1 MENNKISL
9 GQSDGKKQI
18 SRGFYRRNNTKK
30 NGKCHTGSVLNCL
43 RETDQTTATIKT
55 YIKLSKLEANSL
67 QKFYHTEGLSGIN
80 RHPGGG
86 GVELPYE
93 RGGDARR
100 LAQGVIFGFW
110 SHLECSEQNAII
122 FSRKGLFQGCKRRNV
137 KKLYSF
143 NLFYLLDSC
152 NQSLLGVKKRLGLVQ
167 IGLLKRSDQH
177 SRPIH
182 MEVSPGPSAVKGP
195 KFNRQPSKKLFFTV
209 NRQKYRLILT
219 VKKFQGITNLTISAD
234 LYGDSCS

>member
-1 MENNKISL
+1 MHFQHSDWFT
-9 GQSDGKKQI
+9 QSRLSAHILQFDLIWKTTKFLSDKATEK
-18 SRGFYRRNNTKK
+18 SRFREVSTDETTQKK

-43 RETDQTTATIKT
+43 KETDQTTATIKT

-67 QKFYHTEGLSGIN
+67 QKFYHTKGLSGIN

-86 GVELPYE
+86 LPYE

-110 SHLECSEQNAII
+110 SHLECSGQNAII

-152 NQSLLGVKKRLGLVQ
+152 NQSLLGVKKGWASSRLVSSKVPTNIPAPFIWEFPRDRQPSKAQ
-167 IGLLKRSDQH
+167 ILT
-177 SRPIH
+177 
-182 MEVSPGPSAVKGP
+182 V
-195 KFNRQPSKKLFFTV
+195 NRRPSKKLFFIV
-209 NRQKYRLILT
+209 N
-219 VKKFQGITNLTISAD
+219 
-234 LYGDSCS
+234 C